1 MPENF
6 EVTYSHPD
14 GASATF
20 FRHDG
25 ELDAVAKS
33 LDAEQ
38 FWVFKQVKALLV
50 RNDEDDLSQSNDL
63 MRAIG
68 FTSQVRVITAPP
80 VLVLSQPAVDES
92 EFAEEHTGPHL
103 PGPSYW
109 PLALGASATVAL
121 GGFMFFQTTLAVIAI
136 GLVLVFISMIGWGLE
151 AA

>member
-1 MPENF
+1 MHENF
-6 EVTYSHPD
+6 EVTYTHPN

-38 FWVFKQVKALLV
+38 FWVFKQVKSLLV
-50 RNDEDDLSQSNDL
+50 RNDDGDIEQSNDL

-68 FTSQVRVITAPP
+68 FTSEVRVITAPT
-80 VLVLSQPAVDES
+80 VLLVTESAVLEL
-92 EFAEEHTGPHL
+92 ELAEEHTGPHL

-121 GGFMFFQTTLAVIAI
+121 GGFMFFRRRWP
-136 GLVLVFISMIGWGLE
+136 S
-151 AA
+151 